1 MTECLNDFNIQI
13 LTNIL
18 QLLTSLLVLTTALI
32 SKNGMSLKIVKNDRG
47 SRFRKKE
54 STHEQTWD
62 LLMKIFK
69 NTTELCTQVLL
80 LSSSL
85 DIL

>member
-1 MTECLNDFNIQI
+1 MQI

-18 QLLTSLLVLTTALI
+18 QLLTALLVLTTALI

-54 STHEQTWD
+54 PTHEQT
-62 LLMKIFK
+62 
-69 NTTELCTQVLL
+69 
-80 LSSSL
+80 
-85 DIL
+85 